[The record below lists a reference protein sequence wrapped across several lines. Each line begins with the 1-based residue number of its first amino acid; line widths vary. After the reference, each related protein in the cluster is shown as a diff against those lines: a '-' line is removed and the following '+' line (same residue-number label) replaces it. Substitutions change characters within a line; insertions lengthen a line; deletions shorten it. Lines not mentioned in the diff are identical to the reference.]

1 MSDRR
6 IGALGRVDAAAA
18 WVAELRG
25 WRRAGFGTIA
35 GAIGALAFAPY
46 DLWPLM
52 FVSFCGL
59 VWLLDG
65 AYAQSPGWSAR
76 IRAAAACGF
85 FYGFGYFL
93 ANFYWLAEAFL
104 VEPERHGWLI
114 PFILPG
120 FAAWMALYFVG
131 ATVFAIL
138 LWGQGAIR
146 VFALAAG
153 FGLFEYIRGH
163 LFTGQPWN
171 LLGYALTPNLPMM
184 QLAALF
190 GVYGLTVLAALLF
203 ASPAACFAP
212 PGSGLR
218 GRRSAAALT
227 LSLLLL
233 LGLGAAW
240 GAWRL
245 ETTPVPTT
253 DTTVRIVQI
262 SVDQADKWKPE
273 NAGPIFQD
281 YLRLSESEKDG
292 VGLDQIDLL
301 VWPETAVPV
310 VLENEPEGL
319 ATIGDML
326 PAGTSLL
333 VGSIRMVYEEGPH
346 GADRHVYNGLLAVGD
361 DGRILD
367 SYDKIHLVPFGEFLP
382 FQDFME
388 RLGIMQLT
396 GIRGGFTAGEGPR
409 RLDVGGAPP
418 LMPLICYE
426 VLFPDEVN
434 DRGRGAEWMLNITND
449 AWFGRSVG
457 PYQHFHQAR
466 VRAVEQGLPLL
477 RAANTGISAMID
489 PMGRILGEL
498 GLGKKGVIDAALP
511 GKLSATLF
519 KRFERPLEIL
529 LWLLAVIGCIAPK
542 LYQLNN
548 KLE

>member
-6 IGALGRVDAAAA
+6 IGAFGRVDAAAA
-18 WVAELRG
+18 WVAALRG

-52 FVSFCGL
+52 FVSFGAL

-233 LGLGAAW
+233 LGIGAAW

-498 GLGKKGVIDAALP
+498 GLGEKGVIDAALP

>member
-1 MSDRR
+1 MSDRGR
-6 IGALGRVDAAAA
+6 GAFGRLDAAAG
-18 WVAELRG
+18 WVASLRG
-25 WRRAGFGTIA
+25 WRLAAFGTVA

-52 FVSFCGL
+52 FVSFGAL

-65 AYAQSPGWSAR
+65 AYMRSPGWKGR
-76 IRAAAACGF
+76 IRAAAAAGF
-85 FYGFGYFL
+85 FYGFGFFL

-138 LWGQGAIR
+138 LWGRGAVR

-184 QLAALF
+184 QLAAIF
-190 GVYGLTVLAALLF
+190 GVYGLTVLAAFVF
-203 ASPAACFAP
+203 AAPASCFAA
-212 PGSGLR
+212 PGSHLQ
-218 GRRSAAALT
+218 GRRSAAMLT
-227 LSLLLL
+227 ACLLLL
-233 LGLGAAW
+233 LGLGAGW

-245 ETTPVPTT
+245 ETTPVATT
-253 DTTVRIVQI
+253 GTMVRIVQT

-273 NAGPIFQD
+273 NADEIFRD
-281 YLRLSESEKDG
+281 YLRLSESRKNG

-301 VWPETAVPV
+301 IWPETAVPV

-326 PAGTSLL
+326 PANTSLL
-333 VGSIRMVYEEGPH
+333 VGSIRMVYEEGPD
-346 GADRHVYNGLLAVGD
+346 GSRRNVYNGLLAVGPE
-361 DGRILD
+361 GEILD
-367 SYDKIHLVPFGEFLP
+367 SYDKMHLVPFGEFLP

-396 GIRGGFTAGEGPR
+396 GIRGGFTSGEGPR
-409 RLDVGGAPP
+409 RLDVPGAPT

-434 DRGRGAEWMLNITND
+434 DHGRGAAWMLNVTND

-466 VRAVEQGLPLL
+466 VRAVEQGLPLA
-477 RAANTGISAMID
+477 RAANTGISAVID

-498 GLGKKGVIDAALP
+498 GLLKKGIVDAALP
-511 GKLSATLF
+511 GRLETTF
-519 KRFERPLEIL
+519 FRRFERPLEIL

-542 LYQLNN
+542 LRQLSN
-548 KLE
+548 KLD